1 MNTEAISEVEHNLRD
16 YWLGELE
23 NKDWR
28 FIMRYQTRPR
38 PTGVVILN
46 FSYIPNI

>member
-23 NKDWR
+23 NKIGALSCGIKHEPVPPESS
-28 FIMRYQTRPR
+28 F
-38 PTGVVILN
+38 
-46 FSYIPNI
+46 